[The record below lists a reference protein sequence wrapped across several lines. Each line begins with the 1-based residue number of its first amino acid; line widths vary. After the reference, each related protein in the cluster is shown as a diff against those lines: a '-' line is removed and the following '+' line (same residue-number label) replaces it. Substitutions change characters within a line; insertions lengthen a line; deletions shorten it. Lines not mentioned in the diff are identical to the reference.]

1 MEITVRYA
9 ELKDYEALHRIFSG
23 PRAIAGT
30 LQLSLPSEEAW
41 RKRLAEPPEGLYS
54 LVGCVEGEMVCNL
67 GLHTSPLAGACGTSA
82 ASVWPCARVGRARA
96 SRTAL
101 MEAALDLAN
110 NWLNLTRIELRVY
123 MKNAEGMAFRSAK
136 DPALG
141 SSRSLQN
148 KPLTS
153 VVSHDNPDF
162 EDLVQAIA
170 LLRCELHE
178 DLEGHVGVG
187 LQYSVPVAFQI
198 VQTCPPT
205 LQQL

>member
-1 MEITVRYA
+1 MEITVRHA
-9 ELKDYEALHRIFSG
+9 EPKDYEALHRIFSG

-41 RKRLAEPPEGLYS
+41 RERLAEPPEGLYS
-54 LVGCVEGEMVCNL
+54 LVGCVEGEVVGNL
-67 GLHTSPLAGACGTSA
+67 GLHTSPRWRMRHVGSIGMAVRDDWQGKGVAHGAYGGGAGPGERLAEPDAQ
-82 ASVWPCARVGRARA
+82 
-96 SRTAL
+96 
-101 MEAALDLAN
+101 LDA
-110 NWLNLTRIELRVY
+110 VY
-123 MKNAEGMAFRSAK
+123 VENAEGMAFRSAR

-141 SSRSLQN
+141 SSRSLRN

-153 VVSHDNPDF
+153 VVPHDNTDF

-170 LLRCELHE
+170 LLQCELHE